1 MTGRLGEYNDEWIL
15 LHRIREK
22 RRSPSLPSPKIMPIP
37 DYQTLM
43 LPVLLSV
50 QDGEEYSLRSIIED
64 LAEQFNL
71 SNNERKELLP
81 SGKQPI
87 FDNRVGWA
95 RTYLKKS
102 GLVVYTRRGYFRITS
117 LGKKI
122 LAQKPARIDNKFL
135 RQFPSFLEFQS
146 GGEIKEIKSTQPIA
160 DDEQQTP
167 EEILEEGF
175 QKIIK
180 DLSLEVL
187 DQIKAC
193 SPNFFEFLVVDLLL
207 AIGYGGSRKEAGEVV
222 GQSGDGGIDGI
233 IKEDRLG
240 LDVIYIQAKRWE
252 GTVGRPEI
260 QKFVGALQGKQAR
273 KGIFLTT
280 SSFSK
285 EAVEYV
291 QIIDSKVILIDGQ
304 MLAKLMI
311 ENDVG
316 MRTTQTYAIKEID
329 SDYFTE

>member
-1 MTGRLGEYNDEWIL
+1 M
-15 LHRIREK
+15 
-22 RRSPSLPSPKIMPIP
+22 SIP
-37 DYQTLM
+37 DYQKIL
-43 LPVLLSV
+43 LPLLQFVS
-50 QDGEEYSLRSIIED
+50 DGQEYSLREAIEA
-64 LAEQFNL
+64 LASTFKL
-71 SNNERKELLP
+71 TSDDRKKLLP
-81 SGKQPI
+81 SGQQPV
-87 FDNRVGWA
+87 FDNRVGWS
-95 RTYLKKS
+95 RTHLKKA
-102 GLVVYTRRGYFRITS
+102 GLVIYTRRGHFKITD
-117 LGKKI
+117 LGKNLLSKK
-122 LAQKPARIDNKFL
+122 LKAIDSKFL
-135 RQFPSFLEFQS
+135 RQFPAYLEFVTGTDSKLISKNDGASSQT
-146 GGEIKEIKSTQPIA
+146 EP
-160 DDEQQTP
+160 QTP
-167 EEILEEGF
+167 REVLEAGF
-175 QKIIK
+175 QQIIQ

-187 DQIKAC
+187 EQIKAC
-193 SPNFFEFLVVDLLL
+193 PPAFFEFLVVDLLL
-207 AIGYGGSRKEAGEVV
+207 TMGYGGSRKEAGEVV